1 MKKGHVRREAAKS
14 SAEYLNLVD
23 SQKLHQAKHVIKE
36 HEDNFGQ
43 LVARRARD
51 QAYSFP
57 DSRYQD
63 AGSRSRDMMRAV
75 LRG

>member
-14 SAEYLNLVD
+14 SNEHLNLVD
-23 SQKLHQAKHVIKE
+23 SQKLDQAKHVTKE
-36 HEDNFGQ
+36 HEDRFGQ
-43 LVARRARD
+43 LVAHRARD

-57 DSRYQD
+57 GSRYQH
-63 AGSRSRDMMRAV
+63 ARSRSRDMMRAV